1 MFQGGTRQAHT
12 TECRERFRDLMKD
25 EDKVVK
31 TLEKRMEYEE
41 KWRRRPRRMEMK
53 KQRREEKRAER
64 RGQKREADGD
74 GMEEESAKR
83 RSNAMEEEEARG
95 EKRKAKDEG
104 LQEHEEAGGDGMTVE
119 AVLHNDEAW
128 DDVKGGWLDREKVRE
143 ARMEEVGYMKRKLLW
158 DEVLRN
164 DTSGQRIVSVKWVDT
179 NKGTENKPEMRCRL
193 VARDFRGADKDRE
206 DLFAAA
212 PPWEL
217 KKLLMSHAA
226 ERSNGKTRKMLLID
240 VKKAHL
246 NSECTE
252 DVFIELPEEV
262 GAAKGKVGKLRRWLY
277 GFRPA
282 AAAWEAH
289 YANKL
294 EEVGLRRGLA
304 TPVSFYHEEND
315 VNLVV
320 HGDDF
325 TFTGDDASLRW
336 VEELMSKWY
345 EVKVRARLGPGEND
359 DKEATLLGRIVRWE
373 AWGISC
379 EANPKYRE
387 SVLEDLGLKEDS
399 KSLMSPGT
407 RDADR
412 DDDLLPKVL
421 GDDRKCRSIVATIN
435 YMATDMPDLQF
446 ACKEV
451 CREMS
456 APTVQSWKKVKR
468 IGRYLLGREKVVW
481 MFPWKDGHGSLKVFT
496 DSDWAGDVE
505 TRKSTSG
512 GIITIGE
519 HCLKT
524 WSTNQSSP
532 ALSSCEAEYY
542 AVVDGASRALGM
554 QTAAKEL
561 GIEVGDLS
569 VEIATDSSGAK
580 SFASRRGSGRIRHIE
595 VKWLWLQ
602 QAVADGRFRM
612 TKVAGA
618 KNPAH
623 ILTKYKGLRD
633 FQDQLTRVNVQ
644 VVARGHDQGGGAS
657 GDKDDNLTVGGRAA
671 GKSRVVSWADALDEE
686 QQAREMDDDD
696 WQLR

>member
-1 MFQGGTRQAHT
+1 
-12 TECRERFRDLMKD
+12 
-25 EDKVVK
+25 
-31 TLEKRMEYEE
+31 
-41 KWRRRPRRMEMK
+41 
-53 KQRREEKRAER
+53 
-64 RGQKREADGD
+64 
-74 GMEEESAKR
+74 
-83 RSNAMEEEEARG
+83 
-95 EKRKAKDEG
+95 
-104 LQEHEEAGGDGMTVE
+104 
-119 AVLHNDEAW
+119 
-128 DDVKGGWLDREKVRE
+128 
-143 ARMEEVGYMKRKLLW
+143 
-158 DEVLRN
+158 
-164 DTSGQRIVSVKWVDT
+164 
-179 NKGTENKPEMRCRL
+179 
-193 VARDFRGADKDRE
+193 
-206 DLFAAA
+206 
-212 PPWEL
+212 
-217 KKLLMSHAA
+217 MSHAA
-226 ERSNGKTRKMLLID
+226 DRSNGKTHKMLLID

-325 TFTGDDASLRW
+325 TFTGDDASLSW

-345 EVKVRARLGPGEND
+345 EVRVRARLGPGEND

-412 DDDLLPKVL
+412 DDDLLPEVL

-435 YMATDMPDLQF
+435 CMATDMPDLQF

-481 MFPWKDGHGSLKVFT
+481 MFPM
-496 DSDWAGDVE
+496 
-505 TRKSTSG
+505 
-512 GIITIGE
+512 
-519 HCLKT
+519 
-524 WSTNQSSP
+524 
-532 ALSSCEAEYY
+532 
-542 AVVDGASRALGM
+542 AV
-554 QTAAKEL
+554 
-561 GIEVGDLS
+561 
-569 VEIATDSSGAK
+569 
-580 SFASRRGSGRIRHIE
+580 
-595 VKWLWLQ
+595 
-602 QAVADGRFRM
+602 
-612 TKVAGA
+612 
-618 KNPAH
+618 
-623 ILTKYKGLRD
+623 
-633 FQDQLTRVNVQ
+633 
-644 VVARGHDQGGGAS
+644 
-657 GDKDDNLTVGGRAA
+657 
-671 GKSRVVSWADALDEE
+671 
-686 QQAREMDDDD
+686 
-696 WQLR
+696 

>member
-1 MFQGGTRQAHT
+1 MRKNGGGDQ
-12 TECRERFRDLMKD
+12 EDGD
-25 EDKVVK
+25 EEAK
-31 TLEKRMEYEE
+31 
-41 KWRRRPRRMEMK
+41 
-53 KQRREEKRAER
+53 EKRAER

-104 LQEHEEAGGDGMTVE
+104 LQEHEEAGGDGMTVFE
-119 AVLHNDEAW
+119 AVC
-128 DDVKGGWLDREKVRE
+128 WLDREKVRE
-143 ARMEEVGYMKRKLLW
+143 ARMEEVGYMKTKLLW
-158 DEVLRN
+158 DEVSRS
-164 DTSGQRIVSVKWVDT
+164 DASGHRIVSGKWVDT
-179 NKGTENKPEMRCRL
+179 NRGTENKPEIRCRL
-193 VARDFRGADKDRE
+193 VARDFRRQGQGGSLCGCTTVGAE
-206 DLFAAA
+206 EAADCRTR
-212 PPWEL
+212 P
-217 KKLLMSHAA
+217 

-336 VEELMSKWY
+336 VEELMSK
-345 EVKVRARLGPGEND
+345 VKVRARLALV
-359 DKEATLLGRIVRWE
+359 KMTTREATLLGRIVRWE

-412 DDDLLPKVL
+412 DDDF
-421 GDDRKCRSIVATIN
+421 AT
-435 YMATDMPDLQF
+435 
-446 ACKEV
+446 E
-451 CREMS
+451 
-456 APTVQSWKKVKR
+456 
-468 IGRYLLGREKVVW
+468 G
-481 MFPWKDGHGSLKVFT
+481 
-496 DSDWAGDVE
+496 
-505 TRKSTSG
+505 
-512 GIITIGE
+512 
-519 HCLKT
+519 T
-524 WSTNQSSP
+524 W
-532 ALSSCEAEYY
+532 
-542 AVVDGASRALGM
+542 G
-554 QTAAKEL
+554 
-561 GIEVGDLS
+561 
-569 VEIATDSSGAK
+569 
-580 SFASRRGSGRIRHIE
+580 
-595 VKWLWLQ
+595 
-602 QAVADGRFRM
+602 
-612 TKVAGA
+612 
-618 KNPAH
+618 
-623 ILTKYKGLRD
+623 
-633 FQDQLTRVNVQ
+633 
-644 VVARGHDQGGGAS
+644 
-657 GDKDDNLTVGGRAA
+657 
-671 GKSRVVSWADALDEE
+671 
-686 QQAREMDDDD
+686 
-696 WQLR
+696 